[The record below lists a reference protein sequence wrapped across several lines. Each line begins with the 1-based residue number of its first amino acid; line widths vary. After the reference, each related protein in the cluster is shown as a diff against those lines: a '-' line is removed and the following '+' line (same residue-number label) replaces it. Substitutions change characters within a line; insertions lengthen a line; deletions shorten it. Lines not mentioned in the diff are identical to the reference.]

1 MVPLEAKKRL
11 VDVTLDVIEEALWR
25 CNSVVETNIDQG
37 FRIVP
42 N

>member
-11 VDVTLDVIEEALWR
+11 VDVTLDVIEKALWR
-25 CNSVVETNIDQG
+25 GNSVVEAKIDQG
-37 FRIVP
+37 FLIVP